1 MASAVSNQK
10 HFLLH
15 RLVYAPIG
23 MVSTC
28 MYQYHISPRLL
39 GWMYA
44 SSFSYRS
51 VSAWNS
57 LPESVV
63 MTPTVALFKIALEIV
78 IRDDLHHFAYWGY

>member
-15 RLVYAPIG
+15 RLVYAPVG

-28 MYQYHISPRLL
+28 MYQYHIPPRLL

-44 SSFSYRS
+44 SDLSHIGVY
-51 VSAWNS
+51 
-57 LPESVV
+57 LPG
-63 MTPTVALFKIALEIV
+63 IASQKVL
-78 IRDDLHHFAYWGY
+78 